1 MPNCSGIYY
10 LHNKAGEI
18 IYIGKS
24 NNIQKRVRNH
34 LTGKNRKAL
43 KIQKSLHKINF
54 EITGSELIA
63 LLKEQNEI
71 KKNRPRINKEGR
83 YRLYPMGIRIDIN
96 TDYHQLVLEQVR
108 KDREYITVFKNGRV
122 AKHILNQW
130 IASNKLCRNHSSLE
144 ETNVS
149 CVSLNQNECK
159 ESCIGKEKKI
169 EYNKRVAKL
178 ANQSSYPYDNF
189 LMIGKGRKDG
199 ESSFIYIE
207 NQVYMGYGYFELNH
221 QINTSEKILSRIT
234 EMQDNSDCQA
244 LILSFIKREKYSK
257 LIPLKNTND
266 ITIN

>member
-1 MPNCSGIYY
+1 
-10 LHNKAGEI
+10 
-18 IYIGKS
+18 
-24 NNIQKRVRNH
+24 
-34 LTGKNRKAL
+34 
-43 KIQKSLHKINF
+43 
-54 EITGSELIA
+54 
-63 LLKEQNEI
+63 
-71 KKNRPRINKEGR
+71 
-83 YRLYPMGIRIDIN
+83 MGIRIDIN

-149 CVSLNQNECK
+149 CVSLNKNECK